1 MGCSVTEGWRASGL
15 GPQTS
20 ALPAPG
26 ILRVLEPK
34 WRTARSRIRQ
44 ERDGIGGKLL
54 LLLLV
59 GGGFWSG
66 TYVLMER
73 VLRYLKATPEVGPLI
88 ASKIL
93 GVALL
98 SFLSLL
104 LLSNLITALSSFFL
118 ARDLDLLLSAPID
131 WLRLYLAKLGENM
144 LHSSWM
150 VVVMAVP
157 VFTAYG
163 VVFDGGPLFAFVAA
177 AALLPLL
184 VVPAALGAATT
195 TILVNVFPARRIRDL
210 LTIIAV
216 LAAAAF
222 VLALRLARPEQLA
235 RPEGFRSLVDFLTV
249 LQAPTSPLLPSQW
262 AADMMMNWLTR
273 VADPLPIVLLW
284 TTAAALVVGGAWV
297 HQRLYTNGFTR
308 AQEGGDT
315 RGAARTQAPI
325 VTLLLSPLKPQQR
338 ELLLKDMRVF
348 FRDST
353 QWGQLILIAVLLVV
367 YLFNISALPLNTGER
382 LPLFVTVMVIFL
394 NLGLTGFVLAS
405 IAVRFIFPAVSLEGR
420 QLWLLRSSPLD
431 MRGLIRSKYWTGT
444 LPLLILAVVLMILTS
459 VSLKAP
465 PAVIA
470 LSVGTIICITAA
482 LGAIALGYGAVYPQ
496 FETENVAQIPTSFGG
511 LVCMMTIVGLLGLI
525 IAIEAGPV
533 ADYIRLQQA
542 GEPGGTTALMVGLG
556 IVAAVCAVA
565 TWLPLRVA
573 MRKLEQM
580 DFEP

>member
-1 MGCSVTEGWRASGL
+1 M
-15 GPQTS
+15 
-20 ALPAPG
+20 
-26 ILRVLEPK
+26 LRVLEPK
-34 WRTARSRIRQ
+34 WRTARSRLRQ
-44 ERDGIGGKLL
+44 EKDGIGGKIL

-59 GGGFWSG
+59 GGGFWGG

-73 VLRYLKATPEVGPLI
+73 VLRYLQATPEVGPLI

-118 ARDLDLLLSAPID
+118 ARDLDLLLSAPVD
-131 WLRLYLAKLGENM
+131 WLTFYVSKLGENL

-163 VVFDGGPLFAFVAA
+163 VVFHGGPLFPLVAA

-184 VVPAALGAATT
+184 VVPAAIGTALT
-195 TILVNVFPARRIRDL
+195 TIMVNVFPARRIRDL
-210 LTIIAV
+210 LTIVAV

-235 RPEGFRSLVDFLTV
+235 RPEGFRNLVDFLTL
-249 LQAPTSPLLPSQW
+249 LQAPTSPFLPSQW
-262 AADMMMNWLTR
+262 AADVVMNWLGR
-273 VADPLPIVLLW
+273 VADPLPLFLLW
-284 TTAAALVVGGAWV
+284 TTAPAVMALGALV
-297 HQRLYTNGFTR
+297 HRRLYTSGHTR
-308 AQEGGDT
+308 SQEGGDV
-315 RGAARTQAPI
+315 RGAERTQAAWI
-325 VTLLLSPLKPQQR
+325 TFLLAPLRPSQR
-338 ELLLKDMRVF
+338 ELLLKDLRVF

-382 LPLFVTVMVIFL
+382 LPLYITVMVIFL

-431 MRGLIRSKYWTGT
+431 LRGLLWSKYWTGT
-444 LPLLILAVVLMILTS
+444 GPLLVLAVILIVLTS
-459 VSLKAP
+459 TSLKAP
-465 PAVIA
+465 AAVVA
-470 LSVGTIICITAA
+470 MSVGTIISLTLA

-533 ADYIRLQQA
+533 AEYIRLQQA
-542 GEPGGTTALMVGLG
+542 GQHGGATALILGL
-556 IVAAVCAVA
+556 AAVVVVCAVA
-565 TWLPLRVA
+565 TVVPLRVA
-573 MRKLEQM
+573 IRKLEGM

>member
-1 MGCSVTEGWRASGL
+1 M
-15 GPQTS
+15 TS
-20 ALPAPG
+20 APAPQRLNALPNAG
-26 ILRVLEPK
+26 VLRVLEPK
-34 WRTARSRIRQ
+34 WRTALSRLRQ
-44 ERDGIGGKLL
+44 ERDGIGTKIL

-59 GGGFWSG
+59 GGGFWGG
-66 TYVLMER
+66 TFVLMER

-118 ARDLDLLLSAPID
+118 ARDLDLLLSAPVD
-131 WLRLYLAKLGENM
+131 WLKLYVAKLGENM

-157 VFTAYG
+157 VFAAYG
-163 VVFDGGPLFAFVAA
+163 VVFDGGWLFPFVAA
-177 AALLPLL
+177 AALFPLL
-184 VVPAALGAATT
+184 VVPAAIGTAVTT
-195 TILVNVFPARRIRDL
+195 VLVNVFPARRIRDL
-210 LTIIAV
+210 LTIVAV

-235 RPEGFRSLVDFLTV
+235 RPEGFRNLVDFLTL

-262 AADMMMNWLTR
+262 AADAAMNWLGR
-273 VADPLPIVLLW
+273 VADPLPILLLW
-284 TTAAALVVGGAWV
+284 TTAPAMVVLGALV
-297 HQRLYTNGFTR
+297 HRKLYTQGFTR
-308 AQEGGDT
+308 AQEGGDV
-315 RGAARTQAPI
+315 RGIERKQGAWLTWLLAP
-325 VTLLLSPLKPQQR
+325 LRPSQR
-338 ELLLKDMRVF
+338 ELLLKDLRVF

-382 LPLFVTVMVIFL
+382 LPLYVTVMVIFL

-431 MRGLIRSKYWTGT
+431 LKGLLWSKYWTGT
-444 LPLLILAVVLMILTS
+444 APLLVLAVALIILTS

-470 LSVGTIICITAA
+470 MSVGTTIALTLA

-533 ADYIRLQQA
+533 SDYIRLQQ
-542 GEPGGTTALMVGLG
+542 GGQPGGTGALLAGLG
-556 IVAAVCAVA
+556 VVVIICAIA
-565 TWLPLRVA
+565 TVVPLRVA
-573 MRKLEQM
+573 RRKLEAM
-580 DFEP
+580 DFEN

>member
-1 MGCSVTEGWRASGL
+1 M
-15 GPQTS
+15 
-20 ALPAPG
+20 
-26 ILRVLEPK
+26 LRVLEPK
-34 WRTARSRIRQ
+34 WRTARSRLRQ
-44 ERDGIGGKLL
+44 EKDGIGGKILL
-54 LLLLV
+54 LVLV
-59 GGGFWSG
+59 GGGFWGG

-73 VLRYLKATPEVGPLI
+73 VLRYLRATPEVGPLI

-118 ARDLDLLLSAPID
+118 ARDLDLLLSAPVD
-131 WLRLYLAKLGENM
+131 WLTFYVSKLGENL

-150 VVVMAVP
+150 VVVMVVP

-163 VVFDGGPLFAFVAA
+163 VVFHGGPLFPFVAV
-177 AALLPLL
+177 AALVPLL
-184 VVPAALGAATT
+184 VVPAAIGTAVT

-210 LTIIAV
+210 LTIVAV

-235 RPEGFRSLVDFLTV
+235 RPEGFRNLVDFLTM
-249 LQAPTSPLLPSQW
+249 LQAPTSPFLPSQW
-262 AADMMMNWLTR
+262 AADIVMNWLGH

-284 TTAAALVVGGAWV
+284 TTAPAVMTLGALV
-297 HQRLYTNGFTR
+297 HRRLYTSGHTR
-308 AQEGGDT
+308 SQEGGDV
-315 RGAARTQAPI
+315 RGAERKQAAWL
-325 VTLLLSPLKPQQR
+325 TLLLAPLPPSQR
-338 ELLLKDMRVF
+338 ELLLKDLRVF

-382 LPLFVTVMVIFL
+382 LPLYVTVMVIFL

-431 MRGLIRSKYWTGT
+431 LRGLLWSKYWTGT
-444 LPLLILAVVLMILTS
+444 GPLLVLAVILILLTS
-459 VSLKAP
+459 ASLKAP
-465 PAVIA
+465 PAVVA
-470 LSVGTIICITAA
+470 MSVGTIVSLTLA

-496 FETENVAQIPTSFGG
+496 FETENAAQIPTSFGG

-533 ADYIRLQQA
+533 AEYIRLQQA
-542 GEPGGTTALMVGLG
+542 GRQGGGTALILGL
-556 IVAAVCAVA
+556 AAVVVVCAVA
-565 TWLPLRVA
+565 TIFPLRVA
-573 MRKLEQM
+573 MRKLEAM

>member
-1 MGCSVTEGWRASGL
+1 M
-15 GPQTS
+15 TS
-20 ALPAPG
+20 LPSPARPAALPDPG
-26 ILRVLEPK
+26 IFRVLEPK
-34 WRTARSRIRQ
+34 WRTALSRLRQ
-44 ERDGIGGKLL
+44 EKDGIGGKILL
-54 LLLLV
+54 LLIV
-59 GGGFWSG
+59 GGGFWGG

-104 LLSNLITALSSFFL
+104 LLSNLITALSSFFM
-118 ARDLDLLLSAPID
+118 ARDIDLLLSAPVD
-131 WLRLYLAKLGENM
+131 WLKFYVAKLAENL

-157 VFTAYG
+157 VFAAYG
-163 VVFDGGPLFAFVAA
+163 AVFDGGPLFALVAA
-177 AALLPLL
+177 AALFPLL
-184 VVPAALGAATT
+184 VVPAAIGTAVTT
-195 TILVNVFPARRIRDL
+195 VLVNVFPARRIRDL
-210 LTIIAV
+210 LTIVAV
-216 LAAAAF
+216 LAAAVF

-235 RPEGFRSLVDFLTV
+235 RPEGFRNLVDFLTL

-262 AADMMMNWLTR
+262 AADMMMNWLGR
-273 VADPLPIVLLW
+273 IADPLPILLLW
-284 TTAAALVVGGAWV
+284 TTAPALVVLGALV
-297 HQRLYTNGFTR
+297 HRKLYSQGFTR
-308 AQEGGDT
+308 SQEGGDV
-315 RGAARTQAPI
+315 RGAERKQSRWL
-325 VTLLLSPLKPQQR
+325 TLLLAPLRPSQR
-338 ELLLKDMRVF
+338 ELLLKDLRVF

-367 YLFNISALPLNTGER
+367 YLFNISALPLDTGER
-382 LPLFVTVMVIFL
+382 LPLYITVMVIFL

-431 MRGLIRSKYWTGT
+431 LRGMLWSKYWTGT
-444 LPLLILAVVLMILTS
+444 APLLVLAVILMVITS
-459 VSLKAP
+459 TSLKAP
-465 PAVIA
+465 PAVMA
-470 LSVGTIICITAA
+470 MSVGTIICLTLA

-533 ADYIRLQQA
+533 SDYIRLHQGGQ
-542 GEPGGTTALMVGLG
+542 PGGTTALLLGLAV
-556 IVAAVCAVA
+556 VAAVCAVA
-565 TWLPLRVA
+565 TVVPLRVA
-573 MRKLEQM
+573 IRKLEAM
-580 DFEP
+580 DFET

>member
-1 MGCSVTEGWRASGL
+1 M
-15 GPQTS
+15 
-20 ALPAPG
+20 
-26 ILRVLEPK
+26 LRILEPK
-34 WRTARSRIRQ
+34 WRTVISRLRQ
-44 ERDGIGGKLL
+44 ERQGIGGKILL
-54 LLLLV
+54 LVLV
-59 GGGFWSG
+59 GGGFWAG
-66 TYVLMER
+66 TYAMMER
-73 VLRYLKATPEVGPLI
+73 VLTYLKGTPEIGPLI
-88 ASKIL
+88 ASKVL

-118 ARDLDLLLSAPID
+118 ARDLDLLLTAPVD
-131 WLRLYLAKLGENM
+131 WLKLYLAKLGENL

-150 VVVMAVP
+150 VVVMAIP

-163 VVFDGGPLFAFVAA
+163 TVFDGGWFFPVVVI

-184 VVPAALGAATT
+184 IVPAAIGAATT
-195 TILVNVFPARRIRDL
+195 TILVNVFPARRLRDL
-210 LTIIAV
+210 LTIVAV

-235 RPEGFRSLVDFLTV
+235 RPEGFRNLVDFLTL

-262 AADMMMNWLTR
+262 AADMVMNWLDR

-284 TTAAALVVGGAWV
+284 TTAPALVVIGALV
-297 HQRLYTNGFTR
+297 HRKLYTQGFTR
-308 AQEGGDT
+308 AQEGGDV
-315 RGAARTQAPI
+315 RGAERVQAGWI
-325 VTLLLSPLKPQQR
+325 TWLLSPLSPSRR
-338 ELLLKDMRVF
+338 ELLLKDLRVF

-382 LPLFVTVMVIFL
+382 VPLYVTVMVIFL

-431 MRGLIRSKYWTGT
+431 LRGLLWSKYWTGT
-444 LPLLILAVVLMILTS
+444 APLLILAVALMLITS

-470 LSVGTIICITAA
+470 MGVGTIVALTLA
-482 LGAIALGYGAVYPQ
+482 LGAISLGYGAIYPQ

-525 IAIEAGPV
+525 IAVEAGPV
-533 ADYIRLQQA
+533 TEYLRLHQ
-542 GEPGGTTALMVGLG
+542 GGRPGGTMALMAGLAVVVG
-556 IVAAVCAVA
+556 ICALA

-573 MRKLEQM
+573 LRRLEAM
-580 DFEP
+580 DHEN

>member
-1 MGCSVTEGWRASGL
+1 MTARPL
-15 GPQTS
+15 DRPT
-20 ALPAPG
+20 ALPDPG

-34 WRTARSRIRQ
+34 WRTARARLRQ
-44 ERDGIGGKLL
+44 QQDGIGGKLL

-59 GGGFWSG
+59 GGGFWGG

-118 ARDLDLLLSAPID
+118 AKDLDLLLSAPVD
-131 WLRLYLAKLGENM
+131 RLRLYLAKLGENM
-144 LHSSWM
+144 VHSSWM

-163 VVFDGGPLFAFVAA
+163 VVFDGGWLFPLVAA

-184 VVPAALGAATT
+184 VVPAAIGTAITT
-195 TILVNVFPARRIRDL
+195 VLVNVFPARRIRDL
-210 LTIIAV
+210 LTIVAV

-235 RPEGFRSLVDFLTV
+235 RPEGFRNLVDFLTL

-262 AADMMMNWLTR
+262 AADMAMNWLAR

-284 TTAAALVVGGAWV
+284 TTAPAMVVLGALVHGK
-297 HQRLYTNGFTR
+297 LYTQGFTR
-308 AQEGGDT
+308 AQEGGDV
-315 RGAARTQAPI
+315 RGAERRQARWI
-325 VTLLLSPLKPQQR
+325 TLLLAPLRPSQR
-338 ELLLKDMRVF
+338 ELLLKDLRVF

-382 LPLFVTVMVIFL
+382 LPLYVTVMVIFL

-431 MRGLIRSKYWTGT
+431 LSGLLWSKYWTGT
-444 LPLLILAVVLMILTS
+444 APLLVLAVALIVLTS

-465 PAVIA
+465 PAVLL
-470 LSVGTIICITAA
+470 LSVGTTICLTLA
-482 LGAIALGYGAVYPQ
+482 LGAIALGFGAMYPQ

-533 ADYIRLQQA
+533 ADYIRLHQGGQ
-542 GEPGGTTALMVGLG
+542 PGGTGALLAGLG
-556 IVAAVCAVA
+556 IVALVCAIA
-565 TWLPLRVA
+565 TVVPLRVA
-573 MRKLEQM
+573 RRKLEGM
-580 DFEP
+580 DYES

>member
-1 MGCSVTEGWRASGL
+1 VCSVTEPGL
-15 GPQTS
+15 F
-20 ALPAPG
+20 
-26 ILRVLEPK
+26 RVIEPK
-34 WRTARSRIRQ
+34 WRTARSRLRQ
-44 ERDGIGGKLL
+44 EKDGIGGKIL

-59 GGGFWSG
+59 GGGFWGG
-66 TYVLMER
+66 TFVLMER

-118 ARDLDLLLSAPID
+118 ARDLDLLLSAPVD
-131 WLRLYLAKLGENM
+131 WLTFYVAKLGENL

-184 VVPAALGAATT
+184 VVPAAVGTAVT

-210 LTIIAV
+210 LTIVAV

-235 RPEGFRSLVDFLTV
+235 RPEGFRNLVDFLTL
-249 LQAPTSPLLPSQW
+249 LQAPTSPFLPSQW
-262 AADMMMNWLTR
+262 AADAVMNWLGR
-273 VADPLPIVLLW
+273 VADPLPLVLLW
-284 TTAAALVVGGAWV
+284 TTAPAVMTLGALV
-297 HQRLYTNGFTR
+297 HRRLYISGHTR
-308 AQEGGDT
+308 SQEGGDV
-315 RGAARTQAPI
+315 RGAERKQASWI
-325 VTLLLSPLKPQQR
+325 TLLLSPLRPSQR
-338 ELLLKDMRVF
+338 ELLLKDLRVF

-382 LPLFVTVMVIFL
+382 LPLYVTVMVIFL

-431 MRGLIRSKYWTGT
+431 LRGLLWSKYWTGT
-444 LPLLILAVVLMILTS
+444 GPLLVLAVILIVLTS
-459 VSLKAP
+459 TSLKAP
-465 PAVIA
+465 AAVMA
-470 LSVGTIICITAA
+470 LSIGTIVALTLA
-482 LGAIALGYGAVYPQ
+482 LGAIALGYGAMYPQ

-533 ADYIRLQQA
+533 SEYIRLQQA
-542 GEPGGTTALMVGLG
+542 GLRGGVTALFLGLG
-556 IVAAVCAVA
+556 AVIVVCGVA
-565 TWLPLRVA
+565 TVLPLRVA
-573 MRKLEQM
+573 MRKLEGM
-580 DFEP
+580 DFET

>member
-1 MGCSVTEGWRASGL
+1 M
-15 GPQTS
+15 
-20 ALPAPG
+20 
-26 ILRVLEPK
+26 
-34 WRTARSRIRQ
+34 
-44 ERDGIGGKLL
+44 L

-131 WLRLYLAKLGENM
+131 WLKLYLAKLGENM

-157 VFTAYG
+157 VFAAYG
-163 VVFDGGPLFAFVAA
+163 VVFDGGPLFALIAA

-184 VVPAALGAATT
+184 VVPAAIGAAATT
-195 TILVNVFPARRIRDL
+195 VLVNVFPARRLRDL
-210 LTIIAV
+210 LTIVAV
-216 LAAAAF
+216 LAASAF
-222 VLALRLARPEQLA
+222 VLALRMARPEQLA
-235 RPEGFRSLVDFLTV
+235 RPEGFRSLVDFLTL

-262 AADMMMNWLTR
+262 AADMVMNWLTR

-284 TTAAALVVGGAWV
+284 STAAAMTVLGAWV
-297 HQRLYTNGFTR
+297 HHRLYTQGFTR
-308 AQEGGDT
+308 AQEGGDV
-315 RGAARTQAPI
+315 RGIARKQAGW
-325 VTLLLSPLKPQQR
+325 VTFVLAPLKPSQR
-338 ELLLKDMRVF
+338 ELLLKDLRVF

-382 LPLFVTVMVIFL
+382 LPLFITVMVIFL

-431 MRGLIRSKYWTGT
+431 LRGLLWSKYWTGT
-444 LPLLILAVVLMILTS
+444 APLLILAVILMVLTS
-459 VSLKAP
+459 TSLKAP
-465 PAVIA
+465 PAVMA
-470 LSVGTIICITAA
+470 LSVGTIICLTLA

-511 LVCMMTIVGLLGLI
+511 LVCMMTIVGLLGLV

-533 ADYIRLQQA
+533 SDYIRLQQ
-542 GEPGGTTALMVGLG
+542 GGQPGGTAALLVGLL
-556 IVAAVCAVA
+556 IVAAVCFAA
-565 TWLPLRVA
+565 TVIPLRVA
-573 MRKLEQM
+573 MKKLEGM

>member
-1 MGCSVTEGWRASGL
+1 MTE
-15 GPQTS
+15 
-20 ALPAPG
+20 PG

-34 WRTARSRIRQ
+34 WRTARSRLRQ
-44 ERDGIGGKLL
+44 EKDGIGGKIL

-59 GGGFWSG
+59 GGGFWGG

-118 ARDLDLLLSAPID
+118 ARDLDLLLSAPVD
-131 WLRLYLAKLGENM
+131 WLTFYVSKLGENL

-163 VVFDGGPLFAFVAA
+163 VVFHGGPLFAFVAA

-184 VVPAALGAATT
+184 VVPAAIGTAVT

-210 LTIIAV
+210 LTIVAV

-235 RPEGFRSLVDFLTV
+235 RPEGFRNLVDFLTL
-249 LQAPTSPLLPSQW
+249 LQAPTSPFLPSQW
-262 AADMMMNWLTR
+262 AADAVMNWLDR
-273 VADPLPIVLLW
+273 VADPLPLLLLW
-284 TTAAALVVGGAWV
+284 TTAPAVMTLGALV
-297 HQRLYTNGFTR
+297 HRRLYTSGHTR
-308 AQEGGDT
+308 SQEGGDV
-315 RGAARTQAPI
+315 RGAERKQAPWI
-325 VTLLLSPLKPQQR
+325 TFLLGPLKPSQR
-338 ELLLKDMRVF
+338 ELLLKDLRVF

-382 LPLFVTVMVIFL
+382 LPLYITVMVIFL

-431 MRGLIRSKYWTGT
+431 LRGLIWSKYWTGT
-444 LPLLILAVVLMILTS
+444 GPLLVLAVILIVLTS
-459 VSLKAP
+459 TSLKAP
-465 PAVIA
+465 PAVLA
-470 LSVGTIICITAA
+470 MSVGTIISLTLA

-533 ADYIRLQQA
+533 AEYLRLQQA
-542 GEPGGTTALMVGLG
+542 GQHGGETALILGLAVVVG
-556 IVAAVCAVA
+556 VCAVA
-565 TWLPLRVA
+565 TVFPLRVA
-573 MRKLEQM
+573 MRKLEGM

>member
-1 MGCSVTEGWRASGL
+1 VTEAAGL
-15 GPQTS
+15 GTRPT
-20 ALPAPG
+20 ALPDPG

-34 WRTARSRIRQ
+34 WRTALSRLRQ
-44 ERDGIGGKLL
+44 EKDGIGGKILL
-54 LLLLV
+54 LVLV
-59 GGGFWSG
+59 GGGFWGG

-118 ARDLDLLLSAPID
+118 ARDIDLLLSAPVD
-131 WLRLYLAKLGENM
+131 WLKFYVAKLGENM

-163 VVFDGGPLFAFVAA
+163 VVFDGGPLFALVAA
-177 AALLPLL
+177 AALFPLL
-184 VVPAALGAATT
+184 VVPAAIGSAVTT
-195 TILVNVFPARRIRDL
+195 VLVNVFPARRIRDL
-210 LTIIAV
+210 LTIVAV

-235 RPEGFRSLVDFLTV
+235 RPEGFRNLVDFLTL

-262 AADMMMNWLTR
+262 AADMMMNWLGR

-284 TTAAALVVGGAWV
+284 TTAPALVVLGAQV
-297 HQRLYTNGFTR
+297 HRRLYTQGFTR
-308 AQEGGDT
+308 SQEGGDA
-315 RGAARTQAPI
+315 RGAERKQSRL
-325 VTLLLSPLKPQQR
+325 VTFLLSPLRPSQR
-338 ELLLKDMRVF
+338 ELLLKDLRVF

-382 LPLFVTVMVIFL
+382 LPLYITVMVIFL

-431 MRGLIRSKYWTGT
+431 LRGMLWSKYWTGT
-444 LPLLILAVVLMILTS
+444 GPLLVLSVILMVITS
-459 VSLKAP
+459 TSLKAP
-465 PAVIA
+465 PAVMA
-470 LSVGTIICITAA
+470 MSVGTIICLTLA

-525 IAIEAGPV
+525 IAIEARPV
-533 ADYIRLQQA
+533 SEYIRLHQA
-542 GEPGGTTALMVGLG
+542 GQPGGNAALLIGLAL
-556 IVAAVCAVA
+556 VAGVCAVA
-565 TWLPLRVA
+565 TIVPLRVA
-573 MRKLEQM
+573 IRKLEAM
-580 DFEP
+580 DFET

>member
-1 MGCSVTEGWRASGL
+1 MTEA
-15 GPQTS
+15 
-20 ALPAPG
+20 G
-26 ILRVLEPK
+26 ILRVIEPK
-34 WRTARSRIRQ
+34 WRTALSRLRQ
-44 ERDGIGGKLL
+44 ERDGIGGKLVL
-54 LLLLV
+54 LLVV
-59 GGGFWSG
+59 GGGFWGG
-66 TYVLMER
+66 TYILMER

-98 SFLSLL
+98 AFVSLL

-118 ARDLDLLLSAPID
+118 ARDLDLLLSAPVD
-131 WLRLYLAKLGENM
+131 WFKFYVAKLGENL

-157 VFTAYG
+157 VFAAYG
-163 VVFDGGPLFAFVAA
+163 AVFDGGLFFPFVAA
-177 AALLPLL
+177 AALFPLL
-184 VVPAALGAATT
+184 VVPAAIGAATT

-210 LTIIAV
+210 LTIVAV

-235 RPEGFRSLVDFLTV
+235 RPEGFRNLVDFLTL
-249 LQAPTSPLLPSQW
+249 LQAPTSPFLPSQW
-262 AADMMMNWLTR
+262 AADVVMNWLGR
-273 VADPLPIVLLW
+273 VADPLPLLLLW
-284 TTAAALVVGGAWV
+284 TTAPAVVVLGALV
-297 HQRLYTNGFTR
+297 HRRLYIPGHTR
-308 AQEGGDT
+308 SQEGGDV
-315 RGAARTQAPI
+315 RGAERKQGRWLTFLLAP
-325 VTLLLSPLKPQQR
+325 LRPSQR
-338 ELLLKDMRVF
+338 ELLLKDLRVF

-382 LPLFVTVMVIFL
+382 LPLYVTVMVIFL

-431 MRGLIRSKYWTGT
+431 LRGLIWSKYWTGT
-444 LPLLILAVVLMILTS
+444 GPLLVLAVILIVLTS
-459 VSLKAP
+459 TSLKAP
-465 PAVIA
+465 PAVLA
-470 LSVGTIICITAA
+470 LSICTIISLTLA

-542 GEPGGTTALMVGLG
+542 GQRGGTAALFVG
-556 IVAAVCAVA
+556 VAVVMAVCAIA
-565 TWLPLRVA
+565 TVVPLRVA
-573 MRKLEQM
+573 MRKLEAM
-580 DFEP
+580 DFEG

>member
-1 MGCSVTEGWRASGL
+1 MVSSVTEAAVGAPVRPSDR
-15 GPQTS
+15 
-20 ALPAPG
+20 ALPDPG
-26 ILRVLEPK
+26 MLRILEPK
-34 WRTARSRIRQ
+34 WRTALSRLRQ
-44 ERDGIGGKLL
+44 ERQGIGGKIV

-59 GGGFWSG
+59 GGGFWLG
-66 TYVLMER
+66 TYAMMER
-73 VLRYLKATPEVGPLI
+73 VLRYLKGTPEIGPLI
-88 ASKIL
+88 ASKVL

-118 ARDLDLLLSAPID
+118 ARDLDLLLTAPVD
-131 WLRLYLAKLGENM
+131 WLKLYLAKLGENL

-150 VVVMAVP
+150 VVVMAIP

-163 VVFDGGPLFAFVAA
+163 TVFDGGWFFPLVVI

-184 VVPAALGAATT
+184 IVPAAIGAATT
-195 TILVNVFPARRIRDL
+195 TILVNVFPARRLRDL
-210 LTIIAV
+210 LTIVAV

-235 RPEGFRSLVDFLTV
+235 RPEGFRNLVDFLTL

-262 AADMMMNWLTR
+262 AADLVMNWLDR

-284 TTAAALVVGGAWV
+284 TTAPALVVLGALV
-297 HQRLYTNGFTR
+297 HRRLYTQGFTR
-308 AQEGGDT
+308 AQEGGDV
-315 RGAARTQAPI
+315 RGAERVQARWITW
-325 VTLLLSPLKPQQR
+325 LLSPLSPSRR
-338 ELLLKDMRVF
+338 ELLLKDLRVF

-382 LPLFVTVMVIFL
+382 IPLYVTVMVIFL

-431 MRGLIRSKYWTGT
+431 LRGLLWSKYWTGT
-444 LPLLILAVVLMILTS
+444 APLLVLAVALMLITS
-459 VSLKAP
+459 ISLKAP
-465 PAVIA
+465 VPVIA
-470 LSVGTIICITAA
+470 MSVGTIIALTLA
-482 LGAIALGYGAVYPQ
+482 LGAIALGYGAIYPQ

-525 IAIEAGPV
+525 IAVEAGPV
-533 ADYIRLQQA
+533 TDYIRLQQGGQA
-542 GEPGGTTALMVGLG
+542 GGTAALMIGLAV
-556 IVAAVCAVA
+556 VAAICAFA
-565 TWLPLRVA
+565 TWFPLRVA
-573 MRKLEQM
+573 LRRLRAM
-580 DFEP
+580 DHEN

>member
-1 MGCSVTEGWRASGL
+1 MVSSVTEATVGAPVRPSDR
-15 GPQTS
+15 
-20 ALPAPG
+20 ALPDPG
-26 ILRVLEPK
+26 MLRILEPK
-34 WRTARSRIRQ
+34 WRTALSRLRQ
-44 ERDGIGGKLL
+44 ERQGIGGKII

-59 GGGFWSG
+59 GGGFWLG
-66 TYVLMER
+66 TYAMMER
-73 VLRYLKATPEVGPLI
+73 VLRYLKGTPEIGPLI
-88 ASKIL
+88 ASKVL

-118 ARDLDLLLSAPID
+118 ARDLDLLLTAPVD
-131 WLRLYLAKLGENM
+131 WLKLYLAKLGENL

-150 VVVMAVP
+150 VVVMAIP

-163 VVFDGGPLFAFVAA
+163 TVFDGGWFFPLVVI

-184 VVPAALGAATT
+184 IVPAAIGAATT
-195 TILVNVFPARRIRDL
+195 TILVNVFPARRLRDL
-210 LTIIAV
+210 LTIVAV

-235 RPEGFRSLVDFLTV
+235 RPEGFRNLVDFLTL

-262 AADMMMNWLTR
+262 AADLVMNWLDR

-284 TTAAALVVGGAWV
+284 TTAPALVVIGALV
-297 HQRLYTNGFTR
+297 HRKLYTQGFTR
-308 AQEGGDT
+308 AQEGGDV
-315 RGAARTQAPI
+315 RGAERVQGRWITW
-325 VTLLLSPLKPQQR
+325 LLSPLSPSRR
-338 ELLLKDMRVF
+338 ELLLKDLRVF

-382 LPLFVTVMVIFL
+382 VPLYVTVMVIFL

-431 MRGLIRSKYWTGT
+431 LRGLLWSKYWTGT
-444 LPLLILAVVLMILTS
+444 APLLVLAVALMLITS
-459 VSLKAP
+459 ISLKAP
-465 PAVIA
+465 AAVIA
-470 LSVGTIICITAA
+470 MGVGTIIALTLA
-482 LGAIALGYGAVYPQ
+482 LGAIALGYGAIYPQ
-496 FETENVAQIPTSFGG
+496 FETENAAQIPTSFGG

-525 IAIEAGPV
+525 IAVEAGPV
-533 ADYIRLQQA
+533 TDYIRLQQ
-542 GEPGGTTALMVGLG
+542 GGRPGGTAALMVGL
-556 IVAAVCAVA
+556 AVVSAICAFA

-573 MRKLEQM
+573 LRRLEAM
-580 DFEP
+580 DHEN

>member
-1 MGCSVTEGWRASGL
+1 MTE
-15 GPQTS
+15 
-20 ALPAPG
+20 PG

-34 WRTARSRIRQ
+34 WRTARSRLRQ
-44 ERDGIGGKLL
+44 EKDGIGGKILL
-54 LLLLV
+54 LLVV
-59 GGGFWSG
+59 GGGFWGG

-118 ARDLDLLLSAPID
+118 ARDLDLLLSAPVD
-131 WLRLYLAKLGENM
+131 WLTFYLSKLGENL

-163 VVFDGGPLFAFVAA
+163 VVFHGGPLFPLVVA

-184 VVPAALGAATT
+184 VVPAAIGTAVT
-195 TILVNVFPARRIRDL
+195 TIMVNVFPARRIRDL
-210 LTIIAV
+210 LTIVAV

-235 RPEGFRSLVDFLTV
+235 RPEGFRNLVDFLTL
-249 LQAPTSPLLPSQW
+249 LQAPTSPFLPSQW
-262 AADMMMNWLTR
+262 AADAVMNWLDR
-273 VADPLPIVLLW
+273 VADPLPLLLLW
-284 TTAAALVVGGAWV
+284 TTAPAVMTLGALV
-297 HQRLYTNGFTR
+297 HRRLYTSGHTR
-308 AQEGGDT
+308 SQEGGDV
-315 RGAARTQAPI
+315 RGAERTQAPWI
-325 VTLLLSPLKPQQR
+325 TFLLAPLKPSQR
-338 ELLLKDMRVF
+338 ELLLKDLRVF

-382 LPLFVTVMVIFL
+382 LPLYITVMVLFL

-431 MRGLIRSKYWTGT
+431 LRGLLWSKYWTGT
-444 LPLLILAVVLMILTS
+444 GPLLVLAVILIVLTS
-459 VSLKAP
+459 TSLKAP
-465 PAVIA
+465 PAVMA
-470 LSVGTIICITAA
+470 MSVGTIISLTLA

-533 ADYIRLQQA
+533 AEYIRLQQA
-542 GEPGGTTALMVGLG
+542 GQHGGTTGLFLGLG
-556 IVAAVCAVA
+556 AVVVVCGVA
-565 TWLPLRVA
+565 TVFPLRVA
-573 MRKLEQM
+573 MRKLEGM
-580 DFEP
+580 DFEA

>member
-1 MGCSVTEGWRASGL
+1 MATASAPERL
-15 GPQTS
+15 S
-20 ALPAPG
+20 ALPDPG
-26 ILRVLEPK
+26 MLRILEPK
-34 WRTARSRIRQ
+34 WRTALSRLRQ
-44 ERDGIGGKLL
+44 ERQGIGGKII

-59 GGGFWSG
+59 GGGFWLG
-66 TYVLMER
+66 TYAMMER
-73 VLRYLKATPEVGPLI
+73 VLRYLKGTPEIGPLI
-88 ASKIL
+88 ASKVL

-118 ARDLDLLLSAPID
+118 ARDLDLLLTAPVD
-131 WLRLYLAKLGENM
+131 WLKLYLAKLGENL

-150 VVVMAVP
+150 VVVMAIP

-163 VVFDGGPLFAFVAA
+163 TVFDGGWFFPLVVI

-184 VVPAALGAATT
+184 IVPAAIGAATT
-195 TILVNVFPARRIRDL
+195 TILVNVFPARRLRDL
-210 LTIIAV
+210 LTIVAV

-235 RPEGFRSLVDFLTV
+235 RPEGFRNLVDFLTL

-262 AADMMMNWLTR
+262 AADLVMNWLDR

-284 TTAAALVVGGAWV
+284 TTAPALVVLGALV
-297 HQRLYTNGFTR
+297 HRKLYTQGFTR
-308 AQEGGDT
+308 AQEGGDV
-315 RGAARTQAPI
+315 RGAERVQGRWITW
-325 VTLLLSPLKPQQR
+325 LLSPLSPSRR
-338 ELLLKDMRVF
+338 ELLLKDLRVF

-382 LPLFVTVMVIFL
+382 VPLYVTVMVIFL

-431 MRGLIRSKYWTGT
+431 LRGLLWSKYWTGT
-444 LPLLILAVVLMILTS
+444 APLLVLAVALMLITS
-459 VSLKAP
+459 ISLKAP
-465 PAVIA
+465 AAVIA
-470 LSVGTIICITAA
+470 MGVGTIIALTLA
-482 LGAIALGYGAVYPQ
+482 LGAIALGYGAIYPQ
-496 FETENVAQIPTSFGG
+496 FETENAAQIPTSFGG

-525 IAIEAGPV
+525 IAVEAGPV
-533 ADYIRLQQA
+533 TDYIRLQQ
-542 GEPGGTTALMVGLG
+542 GGRSGGTAALMIGL
-556 IVAAVCAVA
+556 AAVSAICAFA

-573 MRKLEQM
+573 LRRLEAM
-580 DFEP
+580 DHEN